1 MGGSLLVGAL
11 RNVKRPCPTL
21 RPGLGI
27 RFGFSLPMP
36 RSSPRRL
43 QFLAQFLVF
52 VPQPIIL
59 FLGLLQLPSQVI
71 ALGAFHCSLSWHG
84 IVQMSSPLPLINY
97 PASLDGGAQD

>member
-1 MGGSLLVGAL
+1 
-11 RNVKRPCPTL
+11 
-21 RPGLGI
+21 
-27 RFGFSLPMP
+27 MP

-59 FLGLLQLPSQVI
+59 FLGLLQLASQVTDLCLPLSQLPSQVI

-97 PASLDGGAQD
+97 PA